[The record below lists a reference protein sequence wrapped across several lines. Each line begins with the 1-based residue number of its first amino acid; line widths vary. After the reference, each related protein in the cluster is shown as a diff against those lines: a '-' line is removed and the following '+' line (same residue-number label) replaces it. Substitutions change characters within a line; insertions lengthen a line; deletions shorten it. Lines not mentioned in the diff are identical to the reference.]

1 MKTNIVKRIESMII
15 EELNSLKLE
24 KRDAEKVRQYRDDNF
39 LNGHFDHLF
48 EKYIDDNE
56 LGD

>member
-1 MKTNIVKRIESMII
+1 MII